1 MTTNA
6 GALAVVIEADTASF
20 ESSMTKVG
28 AAAEREMKRVEKA
41 NVSAKAEGDRFV
53 TMLQRQVDS
62 FGLTGTALLAY
73 EARLKGVSAQAQPL
87 IDKLNDMKRA
97 QQQLAQQSASNGLSN
112 VGRGM
117 HDAANAADG
126 ASHATSGI
134 TRELIVLAHEAS
146 QGNFKRFG
154 GSLLVLAEYSTKAQ
168 AALSLLFGPIG
179 IIIAAIGILGV
190 AAYQGAKQAD
200 ELNRSLRLTGDYA
213 GITAGQFGVLAKA
226 ISESTSSGI
235 GKASTALQALVM
247 TGEIGPRMLA
257 DMASATVKLEALTG
271 KSAEEIAKDFAKMQE
286 APTKWAE
293 EANKAYNFLST
304 AQYDHIKRLEQEGQK
319 EEAAIEVLARL
330 NEHLGT
336 KIPES
341 LSFLGQA
348 LHTTGLKWDE
358 FWHYAMHGG
367 APETTQ
373 DKIAAITKQIAAA
386 QEMQARSSGPT
397 RLHLAQGS
405 DGPII
410 AMQQQLA
417 ALQAMAKGENAA
429 ALATAG
435 RLKAQ
440 KEGIG
445 ASDYFTKLDEE
456 RKGVDR
462 LNKDLDELHANI
474 AKRVAA
480 GGPAS
485 LPSDASDEAFIRHRD
500 RSFADKSSQNAD
512 KALATAIR
520 ERLALYADEQAQ
532 LTNEGAQYLL
542 YGKVLDKTAE
552 AIARVET
559 ATGKYAKASDSA
571 KASLIAQAQA
581 VDRAEAFKKES
592 EAQAAA
598 AKQREKDSEALT
610 KHLADSAIATDI
622 EIQKLQ
628 EDTKYLSLNTLERQI
643 ATKALEIEKQRRAE
657 LADPKNAGHED
668 EINSSAVK
676 RTQEITAALTEA
688 DAAQKSFG
696 YGAQK
701 AFAQYQ
707 LGAAN
712 AAKFSETFVSG
723 SMQHLEDAIVQ
734 FAETG
739 KLSFKSLFTF
749 MADEFI
755 RNTVRMQLA
764 KLTTGAAGGTGGSL
778 FGTLLGMFG
787 SSGSGGGLGNG
798 GAGDYSNAGLAAAFS
813 DVATPHATGLDYVPY
828 DGYPAILHEGE
839 KVLTR
844 QAAKADRSGSGHTV
858 NITST
863 NSYGAG
869 VDAATVAQM
878 QRTSEARTKSEVQRA
893 LSTNGRFAA

>member
-6 GALAVVIEADTASF
+6 GALAVVVEADTASF

-41 NVSAKAEGDRFV
+41 NVAAKVEGDRFV

-87 IDKLNDMKRA
+87 IDKLNDLKRA
-97 QQQLAQQSASNGLSN
+97 QQQLAQQANSNGLAN
-112 VGRGM
+112 VGHGM
-117 HDAANAADG
+117 RDAANAADSAAHG
-126 ASHATSGI
+126 TSGI

-146 QGNFKRFG
+146 QGNLKRFG

-179 IIIAAIGILGV
+179 VVIAAVGLLGL
-190 AAYQGAKQAD
+190 AAYQGSKQAD
-200 ELNRSLRLTGDYA
+200 ELRRSLILTGDYA
-213 GITAGQFGVLAKA
+213 GITAGQFTVLAKS
-226 ISESTSSGI
+226 ISEATSSGI
-235 GKASTALQALVM
+235 GKASAALQALVM
-247 TGEIGPRMLA
+247 TGEVGPRMLA

-271 KSAEEIAKDFAKMQE
+271 KSAEEIAKDFTKMQE

-293 EANKAYNFLST
+293 EANRAYNFLSV

-319 EEAAIEVLARL
+319 EEAAIEVLVRL
-330 NEHLGT
+330 NDHLGT

-341 LSFLGQA
+341 LSWLGQA

-373 DKIAAITKQIAAA
+373 DKIAAITKQIQDA
-386 QEMQARSSGPT
+386 QDMQARSSGPA
-397 RLHLAQGS
+397 RMHLAQGS
-405 DGPII
+405 DEPII
-410 AMQQQLA
+410 AMQKELA
-417 ALQAMAKGENAA
+417 ALQAKAKAENDA

-440 KEGIG
+440 KEGIA

-462 LNKDLDELHANI
+462 LNKDLTELQANI

-500 RSFADKSSQNAD
+500 RSFTDKSAEKES
-512 KALATAIR
+512 KALETAVR
-520 ERLALYADEQAQ
+520 TRLELYAEEQARISD
-532 LTNEGAQYLL
+532 EAAQYVM

-559 ATGKYAKASDSA
+559 QTGKFAKASDSA
-571 KASLIAQAQA
+571 KASIIAQAQA

-598 AKQREKDSEALT
+598 AKQREKADEALT
-610 KHLADSAIATDI
+610 KHLADLGIATDAEI
-622 EIQKLQ
+622 EKLQ
-628 EDTKYLSLNTLERQI
+628 EDTKYLSLNTLERKI
-643 ATKALEIEKQRRAE
+643 AAEALKIEKERRTE
-657 LADPKNAGHED
+657 LADKKNEGHD
-668 EINSSAVK
+668 DVINASALK
-676 RTQEITAALTEA
+676 RTQEITAALIEA
-688 DAAQKSFG
+688 DTAQKSFG
-696 YGAQK
+696 FGAER

-707 LGAAN
+707 QGAAN
-712 AAKFSETFVSG
+712 AAKFSETFVNG
-723 SMQHLEDAIVQ
+723 SLQHMEDAIVQ

-739 KLSFKSLFTF
+739 KLSFKSLFVF

-755 RNTVRMQLA
+755 RNQVRMQIA
-764 KLTTGAAGGTGGSL
+764 KLTTSAGGSTGLIGTLAGL
-778 FGTLLGMFG
+778 FGG
-787 SSGSGGGLGNG
+787 SSGGGSGLGNA

-813 DVATPHATGLDYVPY
+813 GASNAGGLGYVPY
-828 DGYPAILHEGE
+828 DGYPAKLHEGE
-839 KVLTR
+839 RVMTR
-844 QAAKADRSGSGHTV
+844 IENQRSKGEGGGSNFDFSGAHY
-858 NITST
+858 SF
-863 NSYGAG
+863 GAG
-869 VDAATVAQM
+869 VDASTMAQYV
-878 QRTSEARTKSEVQRA
+878 RTAQAQTKSEVQRA